1 MELHL
6 DRKLVDKRIF
16 PTIDINVSGTR
27 KEELLV
33 DKEVLN
39 KMWILR
45 KVLTPLSTVESM
57 EFLLGKLMGTKGNK
71 DFLDMMNK

>member
-6 DRKLVDKRIF
+6 DRKLVDRRIF
-16 PTIDINVSGTR
+16 PSMDINGSGTR

-33 DKEVLN
+33 DKDVLN

-57 EFLLGKLMGTKGNK
+57 EFLLGKLMGTKSNK
-71 DFLDMMNK
+71 EFLEMMNK